1 MAWDGA
7 GTAGVGMLD
16 GTTGVGMLDGII
28 GDIPTMVFGTLFI
41 LTTGTCPFGED
52 MDLSNPITVKI

>member
-1 MAWDGA
+1 DG
-7 GTAGVGMLD
+7 TTGVGMLD
-16 GTTGVGMLDGII
+16 GTTGVGIQDGII
-28 GDIPTMVFGTLFI
+28 GVIPDMGFGTLFI